1 MSLAPVEERQVETD
15 LISRELPVVNWNLVV
30 WDDPINL
37 MSYVERVFM
46 TYFGY
51 SRQKSHKLML
61 EVHNNG
67 KSIVSSGMREL
78 METHAS
84 AMHDYGLWATVERGD
99 A

>member
-1 MSLAPVEERQVETD
+1 MSIAPVEDRLTSAELGTV
-15 LISRELPVVNWNLVV
+15 SRPTTNWNLVV

-51 SRQKSHKLML
+51 ARPKAHKLML
-61 EVHNNG
+61 EVHNAG
-67 KSIVSSGMREL
+67 RSIVTSGMREL

-84 AMHDYGLWATVERGD
+84 AMHDYGLWATVERGE